1 MILVNE
7 LRENIYNFRVV
18 AYKEL
23 NFHGTIFKNEMGS
36 SYNAYLILDDEVTL
50 IDTVGEEYTKE
61 FIRELKKIL
70 NGRVIDNLIIN
81 HVEPDHS
88 SAFLSIYCEY
98 SSAKCYCS
106 ERGEKPLRNM
116 FFEDV
121 DYITVKNDNEI
132 STGKYTLQFK
142 TTPFV
147 HWPDNMV
154 TYLKEEKI
162 LFSNDCFGNLITG
175 SSLYDSEYEIT
186 TLVNESKSYYA
197 NIMMPCGKFVLKALE
212 EFKNLEISLICPSH
226 GIVWKENI
234 DLIMSKYYSWGS
246 YEYIKNKVVIVYDSI
261 WGNSEIITDE
271 LSVKLIRLGFN
282 VTVYKAG
289 THNHSKIMSD
299 ILDARV
305 VLVGTA
311 NFNGT
316 MLPTIAEVLERL
328 YALKPQNKIGGVY
341 GAYGWSKAHIERLRT
356 RLTECGI
363 EVVDL
368 DISSNY
374 TPDNSTIV
382 MTDALSKKIKE
393 CVEL

>member
-1 MILVNE
+1 MILVNKIKD
-7 LRENIYNFRVV
+7 NVFNFRVIN
-18 AYKEL
+18 YKEL
-23 NFHGTIFKNEMGS
+23 DFHGPIFRNDSGS
-36 SYNAYLILDDEVTL
+36 SYNAYLILDDEITL
-50 IDTVGEEYTKE
+50 IDTVGEEYSQV
-61 FIRELKKIL
+61 FLGELKTIL
-70 NGRVIDNLIIN
+70 GGKSIDNIIIN

-88 SAFLSIYCEY
+88 SAFLEVFKHYNN
-98 SSAKCYCS
+98 AKCYCS

-116 FFEDV
+116 FFSDV
-121 DYITVKNDNEI
+121 NYTTVKNNDEI
-132 STGKYTLQFK
+132 STGNYTFLFK

-154 TYLKEEKI
+154 TYLKEEKM

-175 SSLYDSEYEIT
+175 SSLYDSEYELALLIQA
-186 TLVNESKSYYA
+186 SKDYYA

-212 EFKNLEISLICPSH
+212 EIKMLDIDLICPSH
-226 GIVWKENI
+226 GIVWKENVKI
-234 DLIMSKYYSWGS
+234 IMEKYRSWGS
-246 YEYIKNKVVIVYDSI
+246 YEYIKNKVVIIYDSI
-261 WGNSEIITDE
+261 WGNSEIITDD
-271 LSVKLIRLGFN
+271 LAVKLIGLGFD

-299 ILDARV
+299 VLDARV

-328 YALKPQNKIGGVY
+328 YALKPKNKIGGVF
-341 GAYGWSKAHIERLRT
+341 GAYGWSKAHIERVRN
-356 RLTECGI
+356 RLCDSGI
-363 EVVDL
+363 DVVDV

-374 TPDNSTIV
+374 TPDISTIK
-382 MTDALSKKIKE
+382 MTDELAFKIKE